1 MSIYIHLYWVKMPL
15 ALSDRSVELPALFNI
30 YHEIV
35 NQRTPYKSGK
45 LVLVRQLI
53 APASVYVWGGKS
65 ATLCNKWLI
74 YRIK

>member
-1 MSIYIHLYWVKMPL
+1 MSIYIYIHLYWFKMPL
-15 ALSDRSVELPALFNI
+15 ALSDTSVELPALFNI

-35 NQRTPYKSGK
+35 NQRAPYKSGK

-65 ATLCNKWLI
+65 ATL
-74 YRIK
+74 